1 MLAHQVRLQKVASQ
15 LPAQQL
21 EEVIDFAEF
30 LSSKTARTTQ
40 NEAQER
46 APIKRLDI
54 PVIKGVKFI
63 GDPRLRR
70 EDMYDDS
77 GR

>member
-1 MLAHQVRLQKVASQ
+1 MLNYQLQLHKVATQ
-15 LPAQQL
+15 LPVQQL
-21 EEVIDFAEF
+21 REVLDFAEF
-30 LSSKTARTTQ
+30 LSSKAARTTQ
-40 NEAQER
+40 NELQER

-70 EDMYDDS
+70 EDIYDDS